1 MITNIIAVIT
11 VCIVTNVTT
20 TDNAV
25 IGEEYW
31 NNRNIIWC
39 SIYTT
44 GDEMDAGKDITT
56 DSVWTNTPYSMSFN
70 GRATEKT
77 ETTEV
82 VEVKTIKFTWEG
94 QEYTGKCERVLSRKV
109 RKWRLSEDWVEQ
121 AESEG

>member
-31 NNRNIIWC
+31 NNRNIILC
-39 SIYTT
+39 STYTT
-44 GDEMDAGKDITT
+44 GDEMDAGKNIMT
-56 DSVWTNTPYSMSFN
+56 DKVWTNTPYYMSFN

-82 VEVKTIKFTWEG
+82 VEVKTIKFAWEG
-94 QEYTGKCERVLSRKV
+94 QEYTGKRERVLSRKV
-109 RKWRLSEDWVEQ
+109 RKWRLCEDWVEQ

>member
-1 MITNIIAVIT
+1 MLTNIIAVIT

-31 NNRNIIWC
+31 NNRNIILC
-39 SIYTT
+39 STYTT
-44 GDEMDAGKDITT
+44 GDEMDAGKNIMT
-56 DSVWTNTPYSMSFN
+56 DNVWTNTPYSMSFN

-77 ETTEV
+77 ETTV
-82 VEVKTIKFTWEG
+82 ILEVKTIKFTWEG
-94 QEYTGKCERVLSRKV
+94 QEYTDKRERVLSRKV
-109 RKWRLSEDWVEQ
+109 RLSEDWVEQ

>member
-20 TDNAV
+20 TDNAQMGYRLSEQNGGISYGCLV
-25 IGEEYW
+25 FGCTEDHDW
-31 NNRNIIWC
+31 VK
-39 SIYTT
+39 
-44 GDEMDAGKDITT
+44 A
-56 DSVWTNTPYSMSFN
+56 TP
-70 GRATEKT
+70 ATEKT

-94 QEYTGKCERVLSRKV
+94 QEYIGKCERVLSLRV